1 MLKISDH
8 DIYSFLCALFAV
20 LLVTMN
26 LIYQKFVALPILSFY
41 TFEISV
47 GIIFYPLT
55 FLITD
60 LITEFFGKEKASF
73 CIRMSIVINLI
84 IAIIVTLMAKLEAT
98 AWSKVNNEMFL
109 IVFGSYGTAF
119 FGSIIA
125 NFIAQSVD
133 VHLYLLARKLTK
145 GKMLWFRSNLSTSIS
160 LFIDTSVVI
169 SMLTFFGAL
178 PKEQMVGLIFN
189 SYLFKLLFAV
199 SSTPLFYVA
208 YYAIRHFKYHK

>member
-1 MLKISDH
+1 MFKLNDQEV
-8 DIYSFLCALFAV
+8 YAFLCALFAV

-26 LIYQKFVALPILSFY
+26 LIYQKFVTLPILSFY

-55 FLITD
+55 FLVTD
-60 LITEFFGKEKASF
+60 LITEFFGKDKASF

-84 IAIIVTLMAKLEAT
+84 VAVIVTLMAKLEAT
-98 AWSKVNNEMFL
+98 SWSKVNNEMFL
-109 IVFGSYGTAF
+109 IVFGSYGAAF

-133 VHLYLLARKLTK
+133 VHIYLLARKVTR

-160 LFIDTSVVI
+160 LFIDTSIVI

-178 PKEQMVGLIFN
+178 PKEQMISLIFN

-199 SSTPLFYVA
+199 SSTPLFYAA
-208 YYAIRHFKYHK
+208 YYAIRHLKYHK